1 MTPTIVISNP
11 DAHHERNVISDL
23 TAPTAKCATM
33 LIANAQITAAIPL
46 MKKNGTI
53 GIHAPIAVEIA
64 AEAEDFHGEGKR
76 CYERSSSL
84 CAMACTSWSGF
95 SLNRSAI
102 RCASS

>member
-46 MKKNGTI
+46 REKNGMI
-53 GIHAPIAVEIA
+53 GINAPTAGEIA
-64 AEAEDFHGEGKR
+64 AEAEDFQGDGKR
-76 CYERSSSL
+76 CSESPSSL

-95 SLNRSAI
+95 SLNR
-102 RCASS
+102 